1 MTKGMKI
8 RRVAAVAFVV
18 FSIFLILQSLSI
30 HPTFAASPV
39 YVASWDGTID
49 AGSQDFL
56 ASSISDARSIGASTF
71 ILVLDTF
78 GGNGN
83 NMDNMI
89 SAISNYQTEGNIFIT
104 LVAPTATHA
113 FSAGAFIAEA
123 SNKIY
128 MVNGTVI
135 GSATPVLPPL
145 SDPTE
150 LQKDINAF
158 STYMETLAST
168 HGRNGPAAKL
178 MVTEGVSY
186 SSTNATAIHVIDNS
200 TQFGSS
206 LTLRQALAL
215 IPGASP
221 GSFAVS
227 DASSIDIHTPG
238 IRSAAIEI
246 LSDPTLDAILFLL
259 GVAAI
264 LIDLFHPTLVLTA
277 IGATALILSLFGL
290 GLFGVSLVSL
300 VLMLIGALFIFLEV
314 KVHHGV
320 AALIGIAIFI
330 VGFLLIFRLPPAPPI
345 QGQPTGLLAPVSL
358 ITYALLGFLGG
369 GVVVGSIY
377 LYRVRET
384 LMHRPPAINPKSI
397 IGKEGFLTTDLKA
410 GEFATANISSE
421 DFTVT
426 STSDIPR
433 GTRVIVKDVQGLKLV
448 VEKKEG

>member
-1 MTKGMKI
+1 MASAVV
-8 RRVAAVAFVV
+8 VAL
-18 FSIFLILQSLSI
+18 SIFLVLQSLAI
-30 HPTFAASPV
+30 HPSFAAPPV

-49 AGSQDFL
+49 AGAQDFVT
-56 ASSISDARSIGASTF
+56 SSISDARSIGATTF
-71 ILVLDTF
+71 ILVLNTF
-78 GGNGN
+78 GGYGN
-83 NMDNMI
+83 NLDNII
-89 SAISNYQTEGNIFIT
+89 SAMSNYQTEGNSTFIT

-123 SNKIY
+123 SNHIY

-150 LQKDINAF
+150 LRKDIDAF
-158 STYMETLAST
+158 STYMAALASS
-168 HGRNGPAAKL
+168 HGRGRGAAAAAA
-178 MVTEGVSY
+178 MVTDGVSY
-186 SSTNATAIHVIDNS
+186 NSTYAAALGVIDNS

-206 LTLRQALAL
+206 LTVRQALAL
-215 IPGASP
+215 IPGNSP
-221 GSFAVS
+221 GTFAVA
-227 DASSIDIHTPG
+227 DAPNIEIHTPG

-246 LSDPTLDAILFLL
+246 LSDPNLDAILFLL

-264 LIDLFHPTLVLTA
+264 LIDLFHPTLILTA

-320 AALIGIAIFI
+320 AALIGVAIFI

-345 QGQPTGLLAPVSL
+345 QGQPTGLLAPIGL
-358 ITYALLGFLGG
+358 ITYALLGLLGG
-369 GVVVGSIY
+369 GVVLGSIY

-384 LMHRPPAINPKSI
+384 LMHRPPVINPKSI

-426 STSDIPR
+426 SASDIPR

>member
-1 MTKGMKI
+1 MKT
-8 RRVAAVAFVV
+8 RRVAALTVVALSLFLVV
-18 FSIFLILQSLSI
+18 QSLSV
-30 HPTFAASPV
+30 HPTVAASPV

-49 AGSQDFL
+49 AGAQDFVT
-56 ASSISDARSIGASTF
+56 SSIGDARFNGATSF
-71 ILVLDTF
+71 ILILNTF
-78 GGNGN
+78 GGSGI
-83 NMDNMI
+83 NMDNII
-89 SAISNYQTEGNIFIT
+89 SSISNYQADGNAFIT

-128 MVNGTVI
+128 MVGGTVI

-145 SDPTE
+145 SDPSE
-150 LQKDINAF
+150 LRKDIAGF
-158 STYMETLAST
+158 STYMQTIT
-168 HGRNGPAAKL
+168 QHWGRNATATGL
-178 MVTEGVSY
+178 MVTNGTSYTDADAARLGVV
-186 SSTNATAIHVIDNS
+186 N
-200 TQFGSS
+200 G
-206 LTLRQALAL
+206 TLAGPSVRDALAQL
-215 IPGASP
+215 PAP
-221 GSFAVS
+221 YAVT
-227 DASSIDIHTPG
+227 DPNIEIHSPG
-238 IRSAAIEI
+238 IRSVAIEI

-264 LIDLFHPTLVLTA
+264 LIDLFHPTLILTA

-290 GLFGVSLVSL
+290 GLFGASLVSL

-320 AALIGIAIFI
+320 AALIGVSIFI

-345 QGQPTGLLAPVSL
+345 QGQPTGLLAPIGL
-358 ITYALLGFLGG
+358 ITYALLGLLGG
-369 GVVVGSIY
+369 GVVLGSIY

-384 LMHRPPAINPKSI
+384 LMHRPPVINPKSI

-448 VEKKEG
+448 VEKKEA